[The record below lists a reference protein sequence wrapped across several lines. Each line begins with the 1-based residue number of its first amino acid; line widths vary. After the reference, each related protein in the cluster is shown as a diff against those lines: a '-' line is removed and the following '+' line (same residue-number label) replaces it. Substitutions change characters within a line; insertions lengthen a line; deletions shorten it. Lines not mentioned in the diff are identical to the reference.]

1 MKMLK
6 YLFYR
11 LFRIKKYKERK
22 LFILEAS
29 IGLDEEDDI

>member
-1 MKMLK
+1 MKILK

-11 LFRIKKYKERK
+11 LFRIKKCKERK